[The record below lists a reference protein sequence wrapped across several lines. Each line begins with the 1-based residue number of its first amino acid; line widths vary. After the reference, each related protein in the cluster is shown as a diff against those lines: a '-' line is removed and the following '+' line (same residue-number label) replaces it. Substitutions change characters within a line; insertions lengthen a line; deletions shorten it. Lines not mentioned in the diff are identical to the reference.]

1 MTRTERA
8 LDRLHNLV
16 KQDLPD
22 IAKNVIV
29 PLEQDLYQLF
39 DRYQIRINRD
49 RTANLE
55 KHGNVVGEFTSSRL
69 AVAWCIADKYN
80 QQRLREDIQRL
91 DRQKSMLVGDLS
103 VRSALAD
110 RMRDRSFVEAKIDT
124 KRLRLRQIDFRLD
137 KCVNLAKYWQTQGF
151 NNETVRTG
159 RTSSKRTSR

>member
-39 DRYQIRINRD
+39 DRYQIRIHRD
-49 RTANLE
+49 RSTSLE
-55 KHGNVVGEFTSSRL
+55 IRGNAVGEFTSPRL
-69 AVAWCIADKYN
+69 AVAWCIADKHN
-80 QQRLREDIQRL
+80 QQRLKEDIQRL
-91 DRQKSMLVGDLS
+91 DRQKSMLIADLS

-110 RMRDRSFVEAKIDT
+110 RMQDRSLIEDKIDT

-159 RTSSKRTSR
+159 RTPSKRTSR